1 MKENNL
7 QINIIFIHHN
17 NTIRRGESHSPS
29 HNTDKFP
36 MSKNDNLA
44 TQETKKTKQFA
55 KNKKG
60 FGANKRSEPN
70 DIN

>member
-1 MKENNL
+1 
-7 QINIIFIHHN
+7 
-17 NTIRRGESHSPS
+17 
-29 HNTDKFP
+29 
-36 MSKNDNLA
+36 MSQNDNFP